1 MPALLLYFGCC
12 SLWRVVT
19 SFTDSSEVN
28 KTRVHHFLFP
38 LRISNYPE
46 FAFKSVSF
54 GYCNQ
59 LLVSHVFVTINY
71 LKLGNF
77 IPVHCKYNGRS
88 VARLQF
94 GHARLLNGAETR
106 AVIINLPSFSVL
118 THKFLL
124 LPYRALLLFSSQHW
138 TSVTHTVCHNK

>member
-1 MPALLLYFGCC
+1 MPVLVLYFGCC
-12 SLWRVVT
+12 SLCGVVNG
-19 SFTDSSEVN
+19 FTDSSEVN
-28 KTRVHHFLFP
+28 KTKVHHFLLPF
-38 LRISNYPE
+38 RSSNYPE
-46 FAFKSVSF
+46 FAFKSVRF
-54 GYCNQ
+54 GNCNQ
-59 LLVSHVFVTINY
+59 LLVLHVFVMIYY
-71 LKLGNF
+71 LKLGIF
-77 IPVHCKYNGRS
+77 IPIHFKCNGRP

-94 GHARLLNGAETR
+94 GHIGLLNRAETQ